1 MKKIYTLI
9 LIIVAAQIAKAQF
22 SIDVSQP
29 MQVCSS
35 AVSKENMQTF
45 SAGGNHYV
53 FWRDKRNGSEFHLYG
68 QRFNS
73 NGVAQ
78 WTANGKLIVAP
89 AVKSVSSYHCSL
101 FDGGILVSW
110 IQASTSGYGDSVMCK
125 KINFSGNNVWAQPTL
140 LAESLVNSILY
151 HETYSLN
158 AIPNDSGAFINYSAV
173 FLGGSSAIQ
182 FNRIDFN
189 GVKQWSNPKTQS
201 LPGYTFF
208 THPGNQN
215 TFYSVSRGN
224 GVGTSIYVQK
234 YNLQSVAQWASPLDV
249 TQGVSTNGFG
259 GSHYLFPDNAGNIY
273 MMWQSY
279 GSKIFYTKIDA
290 IGNFVWTPQIK
301 STVSLASTAQSNLHA
316 LYHNNNLYITWNDN
330 RITNQATVFT
340 QKYNSAGVEQWTT
353 NGVQTG
359 IINGYYGYP
368 KIAVSDSNAIFC
380 TFMMGVP
387 WEVNAQR
394 IRSNGTLTW
403 ASSKVMANGNA
414 FVNYN
419 NLITVSDTNGCNAV
433 FWEEFSTENLF
444 GAKICS
450 NGNLVKVDNVNGMLN
465 GFEVYPNPAS
475 DVVNIQLSEI
485 MQHENLNVS
494 ILNVQGREIFKTHVQ
509 HTNSRFRINL
519 SDLSPGIYFIKLE
532 TQAHTA
538 IKKLVV
544 Q

>member
-1 MKKIYTLI
+1 MKKPTTLF
-9 LIIVAAQIAKAQF
+9 LIIAATQMVQAQF

-29 MQVCSS
+29 MQVCST
-35 AVSKENMQTF
+35 AASKENMQTF

-140 LAESLVNSILY
+140 ISESLVNSVLY
-151 HETYSLN
+151 HETYNLQT
-158 AIPNDSGAFINYSAV
+158 IPNDSGAFINYSAV

-189 GVKQWSNPKTQS
+189 GVKQWANPKTQS

-208 THPGNQN
+208 THPGSQN

-234 YNLQSVAQWASPLDV
+234 YNLQSVAQWASPIDV

-259 GSHYLFPDNAGNIY
+259 GSHYLFPDNTGNIY

-279 GSKIFYTKIDA
+279 GNKIFYTKIDA
-290 IGNFVWTPQIK
+290 IGNFVWAPQIK

-330 RITNQATVFT
+330 RITNQTTVFT

-368 KIAVSDSNAIFC
+368 KIAMSDSNSIFC
-380 TFMMGVP
+380 TFMMGAP

-403 ASSKVMANGNA
+403 ATSKTMATGNA

-419 NLITVSDTNGCNAV
+419 DIIAVSDTNGCNAV

-450 NGNLVKVDNVNGMLN
+450 NGTLVKVDEINDDTNSFVM
-465 GFEVYPNPAS
+465 YPNPAN
-475 DVVNIQLSEI
+475 DFVNVQLNESLQKEI
-485 MQHENLNVS
+485 HEIS
-494 ILNVQGREIFKTHVQ
+494 ILNLQGKEVLKKQSQ
-509 HTNSRFRINL
+509 HNQSGLKI
-519 SDLSPGIYFIKLE
+519 SVGDLQPGVYFIRLASE
-532 TQAHTA
+532 SLVSA
-538 IKKLVV
+538 KKLIIY
-544 Q
+544 

>member
-125 KINFSGNNVWAQPTL
+125 KINFSGSNVWAQPTL

-151 HETYSLN
+151 HETYSIQ

-330 RITNQATVFT
+330 RITNQTTVFT

-419 NLITVSDTNGCNAV
+419 NIITVSDTNGCNAV

-519 SDLSPGIYFIKLE
+519 SDLLPGIYFIKLE

-538 IKKLVV
+538 IKKLVI

>member
-125 KINFSGNNVWAQPTL
+125 KINFSGSNVWAQPTL

-151 HETYSLN
+151 HETYSIQ

-330 RITNQATVFT
+330 RITNQTTVFT

-419 NLITVSDTNGCNAV
+419 NIITVSDTNGCNAV

-519 SDLSPGIYFIKLE
+519 SDLLPGIYFIKLE

-538 IKKLVV
+538 IKN
-544 Q
+544 